1 MHSYSVAL
9 RIQLEGKVDFTNSAG
24 GIVGFNGVG
33 NVNLNAGGDVTILNQ
48 GEVRGT
54 TFAQSSGGKSA
65 SNSSY
70 ASITVVDGKG
80 GSSFTEEQSGR
91 NYYVSTGGRVSG
103 TYAGADGTK
112 TYSQAAT
119 GNVTQVPDLA
129 TPMRGP
135 GP

>member
-1 MHSYSVAL
+1 M
-9 RIQLEGKVDFTNSAG
+9 RISDWSSDVCSSDLG

-54 TFAQSSGGKSA
+54 TFSQSSGGKSA

-80 GSSFTEEQSGR
+80 GSSFTEEQSGS
-91 NYYVSTGGRVSG
+91 NYYVSTGVGVSG
-103 TYAGADGTK
+103 TYEGENDTK
-112 TYSQAAT
+112 HLSPAAFV
-119 GNVTQVPDLA
+119 NRQDK
-129 TPMRGP
+129 RGV
-135 GP
+135 